1 MTLQWVDGGGG
12 DALAENLHNLS
23 LSTFCFTANNP
34 INNIDPDGKDWYK
47 NSETGNYT
55 WYKGKAEREGYEYI
69 GGKNS
74 ALGEFESKI
83 NTILIKTFGV
93 KGGLYSEGFTF
104 DVVDKEKGGLTSVKN
119 KNGKIEG
126 NFLDEFINGTGPE
139 FSVFMGDHPYTKEMK
154 TEKIVEKSQKL
165 IASGKTDVKGQITGV
180 GSGFGLWGALTSFS
194 MAEQFIGS
202 YRLDIFTS
210 QNGKDHLN
218 IISDSKSKSSLYL
231 NLPVTDKRR
240 NETQSGSLG
249 TTYQFYIW
257 KSPLKNQ
264 YLLLS
269 FYFRFF
275 CWNLV
280 IILTRNKQENLILS
294 GVLKT
299 GTEWIQVLEIKN

>member
-1 MTLQWVDGGGG
+1 
-12 DALAENLHNLS
+12 
-23 LSTFCFTANNP
+23 
-34 INNIDPDGKDWYK
+34 
-47 NSETGNYT
+47 
-55 WYKGKAEREGYEYI
+55 
-69 GGKNS
+69 
-74 ALGEFESKI
+74 
-83 NTILIKTFGV
+83 
-93 KGGLYSEGFTF
+93 
-104 DVVDKEKGGLTSVKN
+104 
-119 KNGKIEG
+119 
-126 NFLDEFINGTGPE
+126 
-139 FSVFMGDHPYTKEMK
+139 MGDHPYTKEMK

-257 KSPLKNQ
+257 KSPLKN
-264 YLLLS
+264 
-269 FYFRFF
+269 
-275 CWNLV
+275 
-280 IILTRNKQENLILS
+280 
-294 GVLKT
+294 
-299 GTEWIQVLEIKN
+299 